1 MAFLFRIAPRFWL
14 PYIRVHTANL
24 LVENG
29 DAFVHHAFMSRDV
42 EHPWW
47 YSIKGIVLRNRHL
60 DVKGLYSHSYASEV
74 YKSRTQIVTFIE
86 VSNMP

>member
-1 MAFLFRIAPRFWL
+1 M
-14 PYIRVHTANL
+14 
-24 LVENG
+24 ENG

-47 YSIKGIVLRNRHL
+47 YSVKGVVMRNRHL

-74 YKSRTQIVTFIE
+74 YKSRTQVVTFLE
-86 VSNMP
+86 VGLIRAFFRGRRNGIPGTC